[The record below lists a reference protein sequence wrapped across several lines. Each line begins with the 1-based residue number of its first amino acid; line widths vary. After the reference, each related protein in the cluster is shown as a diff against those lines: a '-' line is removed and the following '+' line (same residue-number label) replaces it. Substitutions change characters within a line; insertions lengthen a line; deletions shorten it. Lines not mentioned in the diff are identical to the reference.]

1 MALAAAGILTDRLVL
16 DLGVDEVTL
25 LLVAAALRKKE
36 ELNRK
41 FDLYLRIQLRFDIR
55 WTQYSNRTALS

>member
-41 FDLYLRIQLRFDIR
+41 FALYLRIQLRFDIR
-55 WTQYSNRTALS
+55 WTQCSNRTALS